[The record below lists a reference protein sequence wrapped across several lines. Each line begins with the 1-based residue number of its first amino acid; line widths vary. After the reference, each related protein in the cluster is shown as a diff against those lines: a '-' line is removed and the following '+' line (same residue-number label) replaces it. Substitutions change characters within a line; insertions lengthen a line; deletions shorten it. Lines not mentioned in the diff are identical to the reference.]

1 MQVPGVG
8 EPQSPPVWQVSQGGP
23 IDVVARELLFV
34 HLRHTEG
41 IVRAEDHAAA
51 LRERASLGQVGEAP
65 ERPVSVSP
73 RGTSGQ
79 GERALGVRLS
89 WDF

>member
-1 MQVPGVG
+1 MSHPRVYQATSFGGSNAGAWCGGTPETPCLAGL
-8 EPQSPPVWQVSQGGP
+8 PGGP

-41 IVRAEDHAAA
+41 IVWAEDHAAA

-65 ERPVSVSP
+65 ERPVRV
-73 RGTSGQ
+73 
-79 GERALGVRLS
+79 
-89 WDF
+89 